1 MQTEPVD
8 SLVDGS
14 VVAALLEKVSQLE
27 AALASRVVIEQAK
40 GMVAVRDRVAVDV
53 AFERLRRIART
64 SRRSVGE
71 VARGVVDAH
80 ESGGWFSPR

>member
-1 MQTEPVD
+1 MQGESVD
-8 SLVDGS
+8 SGVDAV
-14 VVAALLEKVSQLE
+14 VVAALMEKVAQLE

-40 GMVAVRDRVAVDV
+40 GMVAVRDRVAVEV

-71 VARGVVDAH
+71 VAKGVVAAH
-80 ESGGWFSPR
+80 ELGGRFSPR